1 MCVCVCVCVF
11 QVFQSCLQTL
21 RCIMAGYCIPEDD
34 EFFLCLDQ
42 EVKTLIKTLKDRS
55 LPLKEMQDLMSAISS
70 RIPPS
75 VEESIQA
82 CLSRYASNITSVLS
96 QFPSSNIINI
106 INKHAASIQKRSDH
120 DQFFMNTSPIIQL
133 AQK

>member
-1 MCVCVCVCVF
+1 
-11 QVFQSCLQTL
+11 
-21 RCIMAGYCIPEDD
+21 MAGYGIPED
-34 EFFLCLDQ
+34 ETFSARQDQ

-75 VEESIQA
+75 VEENIQS
-82 CLSRYASNITSVLS
+82 CLSRYASNMTSVLS
-96 QFPSSNIINI
+96 QFPSSSIINL
-106 INKHAASIQKRSDH
+106 INKHSAMIQKRSDH
-120 DQFFMNTSPIIQL
+120 DQFFMNTNPIIEL